1 MKKTYL
7 LRTLFV
13 LSAFSLNQQVG
24 YAKDFLSDNPTKAD
38 GPTYEL
44 VWSDEFNVD
53 GPLNEKDWCYEI
65 GFVRNR
71 EPQWYQ
77 SENVTCK
84 DGNLVITAKKER
96 KLNDKYNPESKS
108 WKENIKYAEYTSG
121 SVKTKDK
128 HDLLYGR
135 MEVRAKIPTTSGAWP
150 AIWCLGYKVNNGQWP
165 ACGEIDILEFYTKQ
179 ILANVAWSNEKGE
192 DIWHGKKYPF
202 TRFLEEDPLWSDKYH
217 VWRMDWD
224 ENSIRL
230 YLDDVLLNTTYQAK
244 TVQPV
249 GERCKV
255 AYPFKTPLFIL
266 LNLALR
272 SSDAIDESA
281 FPLHYYI
288 DYVRFYKL
296 KE

>member
-1 MKKTYL
+1 MKKQHL

-13 LSAFSLNQQVG
+13 LTTFTLNQQTDL
-24 YAKDFLSDNPTKAD
+24 AKDCTSVNQQKAD
-38 GPTYEL
+38 EPTYVL

-53 GPLNEKDWCYEI
+53 GPLNEKDWSYEL
-65 GFVRNR
+65 GFVRNK

-77 SENVTCK
+77 RENVICK

-96 KLNDKYNPESKS
+96 RLNDNYNPNSKL

-121 SVKTKDK
+121 SVITKNK
-128 HDLLYGR
+128 RDLTYGR
-135 MEVRAKIPTTSGAWP
+135 MEIRAKIPTTSGAWP
-150 AIWCLGYKVNNGQWP
+150 AIWSKGYSENNGGWP

-179 ILANVAWSNEKGE
+179 ILANVAWSDGKGN
-192 DIWHGKKYPF
+192 DIWNGKKYPF
-202 TRFLEEDPLWSDKYH
+202 KRFLEEDPLWSDKYH

-230 YLDDVLLNTTYQAK
+230 YLDDVLLNTTYQSR
-244 TVQPV
+244 TEQPV

-255 AYPFKTPLFIL
+255 GFPFKTPLFIL

-272 SSDAIDESA
+272 SGDGIDESA

-296 KE
+296 KD